1 VKQVPQAS
9 QQVRRASRA
18 GRNLGASTIRTSQ
31 SPTPSLLIG
40 PDAARATAQL
50 RAEHE
55 QETGL
60 LQHAVDRLTALVGL
74 PGFVAAL
81 TIAIVLWIA
90 ANTLAGFFGLRPVDP
105 PPFVWL
111 QGVITTGA
119 LFVATLI
126 LTTQRRE
133 EQLSSQR
140 EQLLLEL
147 VILNDQKSSKII
159 ELLEKLR
166 RDHPTIADRI
176 DKKAHTMST
185 PSDHHSVME
194 AIKEA

>member
-1 VKQVPQAS
+1 MLWIAS
-9 QQVRRASRA
+9 
-18 GRNLGASTIRTSQ
+18 
-31 SPTPSLLIG
+31 PHLLAC
-40 PDAARATAQL
+40 PA
-50 RAEHE
+50 
-55 QETGL
+55 
-60 LQHAVDRLTALVGL
+60 
-74 PGFVAAL
+74 FVAAL

-111 QGVITTGA
+111 QGVITTVA

-147 VILNDQKSSKII
+147 VILNDQKSSKVI
-159 ELLEKLR
+159 ELLEELR

-185 PSDHHSVME
+185 PSDHHSVMK

>member
-1 VKQVPQAS
+1 M
-9 QQVRRASRA
+9 
-18 GRNLGASTIRTSQ
+18 
-31 SPTPSLLIG
+31 IG

-81 TIAIVLWIA
+81 MIAIVLWIA
-90 ANTLAGFFGLRPVDP
+90 ANILTGLFGLRPVDP

-111 QGVITTGA
+111 QGAITTGA